1 MRRRAFTLV
10 EIMIVVLIIG
20 VLLTIAVPSWMR
32 IRQKSQRTAC
42 MDNMRVIR
50 DSKTQWGLDTNQSQ
64 SAEPTQGDLSPTHIK
79 KFPTCPNGGTY
90 SIGSLDVDVECTEH
104 GKLDN

>member
-20 VLLTIAVPSWMR
+20 MILTIAVPSWIR

-42 MDNMRVIR
+42 QDNMRVLR
-50 DSKTQWGLDTNQSQ
+50 DAKVQWGLDNNQGQ
-64 SAEPTQGDLSPTHIK
+64 SSVPTPADIAPVHIK

-90 SIGSLDVDVECTEH
+90 TLGTLDTDVECSEH
-104 GKLDN
+104 GKIDN